1 MRISDWSSDVC
12 SSDLLGIG
20 LPQQP
25 VERVEDD
32 HGPRIADMGVVV
44 DGRAADIHRHP
55 LRVLRDEILFLAGQ
69 RVVKLNLHGRADL
82 LGPEYRVWAA
92 KRNRPDCCRRP
103 DSAWKTGYL
112 R

>member
-69 RVVKLNLHGRADL
+69 RVVKLNLPGRADL
-82 LGPEYRVWAA
+82 LGPAYRERGRASGRDRVCDYV
-92 KRNRPDCCRRP
+92 KI
-103 DSAWKTGYL
+103 
-112 R
+112 